1 MKIIYEKPRKRYKTW
16 KFRKRRKRLRENG
29 RKEREELE
37 ERSRNWNCKKEMVQ
51 RHMQNPTRG
60 TKKGERRNKWT

>member
-1 MKIIYEKPRKRYKTW
+1 MKNQEKDIRHENSEKGE
-16 KFRKRRKRLRENG
+16 KRLRENG

-51 RHMQNPTRG
+51 RHKPN
-60 TKKGERRNKWT
+60 

>member
-51 RHMQNPTRG
+51 RHKPN
-60 TKKGERRNKWT
+60 